1 MTVLKSFITV
11 CRFLRQERKKRAVFE
26 ALSDMKSGEPMN
38 RLLQG
43 DVGSGKTLVAAALI
57 YNAAKNGMQSAFMAP
72 TEVLAEQHYRT
83 LSKIF
88 DGTDIKIVLFD
99 RKQHG

>member
-1 MTVLKSFITV
+1 
-11 CRFLRQERKKRAVFE
+11 
-26 ALSDMKSGEPMN
+26 MKSGEPMN

-88 DGTDIKIVLFD
+88 DGTDIKIVLLTGSSTAKEK
-99 RKQHG
+99 REIKKSCATVPRSSS